1 MYVKKIRKFRDTIKL
16 LPHVGT
22 LQVHALLI
30 TVNIVITTAAQTSF
44 ALISSHLGYSN
55 IQGILYYVIFTK
67 SSPKRKKS

>member
-44 ALISSHLGYSN
+44 ALISSHLGL
-55 IQGILYYVIFTK
+55 Q
-67 SSPKRKKS
+67 